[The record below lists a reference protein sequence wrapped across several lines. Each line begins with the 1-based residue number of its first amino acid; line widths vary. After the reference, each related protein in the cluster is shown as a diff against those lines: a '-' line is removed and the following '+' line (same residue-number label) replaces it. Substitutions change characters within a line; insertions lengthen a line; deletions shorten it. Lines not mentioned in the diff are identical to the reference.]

1 MSSRADLSKLQ
12 PEQKS
17 AEPRKATHEPIVK
30 VGKFDKAFP
39 VFLEGDRGVASGVG
53 RNITTSGVF
62 VETREPFPL
71 GSRVRVTF
79 VAPAGGAAGTAGE
92 MTLEG
97 EVRYQCFINFSRGDA
112 TRAGMRGIGL
122 KFVAPNAAPG
132 ARKGGTVH

>member
-17 AEPRKATHEPIVK
+17 DVPRKPGHQPSVPA
-30 VGKFDKAFP
+30 GKFDKAFP
-39 VFLEGDRGVASGVG
+39 VFLEGERGVASGVG
-53 RNITTSGVF
+53 RNITQAGIF
-62 VETREPFPL
+62 IETREPFPL

-79 VAPAGGAAGTAGE
+79 VAPVGAAAGTAGE

-97 EVRYQCFINFSRGDA
+97 EVRYQCFINFSRADS

-122 KFVAPNAAPG
+122 KFVEPGKAPG